1 MRSFEHVPRGPFDL
15 AHQVQYFGE
24 WLHEKDDANAVVL
37 PFPVEGWKG
46 SAAVSLIQAP
56 DGRIL
61 GNVSGPDEVLDAA
74 RDQALACLSLDI
86 DAAEWP
92 AVGRRN
98 PPIGALQEK
107 YRWLRPVLFYSPYEA
122 AAGFIIGHRIT
133 IRQRRAIMARMSEEL
148 GERIE
153 LKGQVFHAFPGPR
166 VLGGLTSHEGISA
179 EKMERLHGLAQAA
192 LDGWLDRA
200 FLRKLS
206 TDDARTKLKTLR
218 GVGPFFAD
226 GILHRGA
233 GLVDDVP
240 NDDLTPH
247 AVQKLYGLAK
257 LPGRDELEKIAE
269 NWRPFRMWTTVLIHV
284 WLRREVGLPQ
294 RGMKRGGGNGGTTR
308 APKGKKDE

>member
-1 MRSFEHVPRGPFDL
+1 MRSFEIVPRGPFDL

-24 WLHEKDDANAVVL
+24 WLHEKDDANAIVL
-37 PFPVEGWKG
+37 CFPVEGWKG
-46 SAAVSLIQAP
+46 SAAVSLAP
-56 DGRIL
+56 AADGRIR
-61 GNVSGPDEVLDAA
+61 GSIAGPADVLEGA

-92 AVGRRN
+92 AVGKRN

-107 YRWLRPVLFYSPYEA
+107 YRWLRPVLFHSPYEA

-133 IRQRRAIMARMSEEL
+133 IRQRRAVMARMAEEL
-148 GERIE
+148 GDSIE

-166 VLGGLTSHEGISA
+166 VLGGLTSYAGISA
-179 EKMERLHGLAQAA
+179 EKIERLHGLARAA

-200 FLRKLS
+200 SLRKLS
-206 TDDARTKLKTLR
+206 TDDAREKLKTLR

-247 AVQKLYGLAK
+247 AVQKLYNLAK
-257 LPGRDELEKIAE
+257 LPGRDELQKIAE
-269 NWRPFRMWTTVLIHV
+269 SWQPFRTWTTVLIHV

-294 RGMKRGGGNGGTTR
+294 RGITR
-308 APKGKKDE
+308 APKGKKNE